1 MNVVVGAGAD
11 ELLEWALVCAR
22 AQALRAFSGCRP
34 QVYLVHDRSLLLTS
48 ISSGPTEHGGKG
60 RYQ

>member
-11 ELLEWALVCAR
+11 ELLEWALVCAH

-34 QVYLVHDRSLLLTS
+34 RIYLVHDHNLLLTS
-48 ISSGPTEHGGKG
+48 ISSGPTEHGVKG
-60 RYQ
+60 